1 MMLNLFYR
9 YHASELAND
18 VRSEYIDLLRRGH
31 EGVEATEKLID
42 DFASV
47 LHDEDDAP
55 VFWFVLADL
64 QWDCGRLEETVK
76 YNAVLHIDRLLED
89 YTTQINGNKSS
100 GKLINEL
107 ADFKKKLLSPLPQKK
122 QIKQYR
128 LYHTDWKIG
137 DVFAYS
143 LDGIGAGY
151 PEFHRMYM
159 YFVVKGT
166 ELWHPGHTIPV
177 VYVFLG
183 ASKELLSLDRIQE
196 KEYRPQFYTP
206 IAYRNSPEMKRKYSL
221 ALLCTSARVIPKM
234 KLKYLGN
241 IETIRILDCE
251 DPTAYHVAWNKL
263 DRYLIENY
271 IAWEH
276 TSITDR

>member
-1 MMLNLFYR
+1 MLNLFYR
-9 YHASELAND
+9 YHDSELAND
-18 VRSEYIDLLRRGH
+18 VRNEYIDLLRREH

-42 DFASV
+42 NFASV

-55 VFWFVLADL
+55 VFWFALADL
-64 QWDCGRLEETVK
+64 QWDYGRLEETVK

-89 YTTQINGNKSS
+89 YTTQINANKSI

-107 ADFKKKLLSPLPQKK
+107 TDFKKKLLSPLPQKK

-143 LDGIGAGY
+143 LDGIDAGY

-166 ELWHPGHTIPV
+166 ELWYPGHTIPV

-241 IETIRILDCE
+241 IETIRIPDCE

-263 DRYLIENY
+263 DKYLIENY

-276 TSITDR
+276 TAITDR

>member
-1 MMLNLFYR
+1 MLNLFYR
-9 YHASELAND
+9 YHDAELAND

-31 EGVEATEKLID
+31 EGAEATEKLID

-55 VFWFVLADL
+55 VFWFALADL
-64 QWDCGRLEETVK
+64 QWDYGRLEDTVK

-89 YTTQINGNKSS
+89 YATQINDNKSS

-107 ADFKKKLLSPLPQKK
+107 VDFKKKLLSSLPPKK

-151 PEFHRMYM
+151 PA
-159 YFVVKGT
+159 
-166 ELWHPGHTIPV
+166 
-177 VYVFLG
+177 FL
-183 ASKELLSLDRIQE
+183 K
-196 KEYRPQFYTP
+196 
-206 IAYRNSPEMKRKYSL
+206 
-221 ALLCTSARVIPKM
+221 
-234 KLKYLGN
+234 
-241 IETIRILDCE
+241 
-251 DPTAYHVAWNKL
+251 
-263 DRYLIENY
+263 
-271 IAWEH
+271 
-276 TSITDR
+276 

>member
-18 VRSEYIDLLRRGH
+18 VRSEYIDLLRRGN

-42 DFASV
+42 GFAAV

-55 VFWFVLADL
+55 VFWFSLADV
-64 QWDCGRLEETVK
+64 QWDYGRLEDTVK

-89 YTTQINGNKSS
+89 YATQINANKSS

-107 ADFKKKLLSPLPQKK
+107 ADFKKKLLSTLPQKK

-151 PEFHRMYM
+151 PEFHSMYM

-166 ELWHPGHTIPV
+166 ESWYPGHTIPV
-177 VYVFLG
+177 VYVFGG

-206 IAYRNSPEMKRKYSL
+206 IAYRNNPEMKRKYSL
-221 ALLCTSARVIPKM
+221 ALLCTSTRVIPKM

-241 IETIRILDCE
+241 IENIRILDCE

-271 IAWEH
+271 VAWEH

>member
-1 MMLNLFYR
+1 MLKSFYR
-9 YHASELAND
+9 YHDPELAND

-42 DFASV
+42 DYTAA

-55 VFWFVLADL
+55 VFWFSLADL
-64 QWDCGRLEETVK
+64 QWDLGRLEEMVK
-76 YNAVLHIDRLLED
+76 YNAILHIDRLLED
-89 YTTQINGNKSS
+89 YAIQTNANRNNGN
-100 GKLINEL
+100 LINEL
-107 ADFKKKLLSPLPQKK
+107 ADFKRKLLSPLPQKK
-122 QIKQYR
+122 QIKPYR

-137 DVFAYS
+137 DAFAYS

-151 PEFHRMYM
+151 PDFHSMYM

-166 ELWHPGHTIPV
+166 ESWHPGHTIPV
-177 VYVFLG
+177 VYVFGG

-196 KEYRPQFYTP
+196 NEYRPQFYTP
-206 IAYRNSPEMKRKYSL
+206 IAYRNNPEMKRLYSL
-221 ALLCTSARVIPKM
+221 ALLCTSARVIPKR
-234 KLKYLGN
+234 KLRYLGN

-251 DPTAYHVAWNKL
+251 DPIPYHVAWKKL

-271 IAWEH
+271 IAWE
-276 TSITDR
+276 R